1 MQTAHSSLNIVGKRV
16 CQLRKAKGLTQAIL
30 IAHCQLRGWQVS
42 RETLAKIESGVRRVN
57 DAEVALLVQV
67 LGCAMDDLLTTTPDE
82 ALRVARH
89 SPDSD

>member
-1 MQTAHSSLNIVGKRV
+1 MSEHKDALNISGNNLRR
-16 CQLRKAKGLTQAIL
+16 LRKAKGLTQAML